1 MEGRA
6 VSEAVLPEVL
16 DVLVVG
22 GGPGGTATAFRSR
35 ELGLATL
42 VIDLDDVLKR
52 IRDYSKDKLILP
64 DFGGGDRMRF
74 PQGGDLVQ
82 RLHFEPIDKDDMH
95 QTWKTF
101 YAECGVPVRVGTELT
116 GLERRDD
123 GAWNA
128 KTWDHKERCE
138 KIYAA
143 RHVVLS
149 IGRGVPRRFD
159 IPGNTDG
166 VAYRMSD
173 PTAYVDGPVVV
184 IGGGTSAAEAVIS
197 ISNAKIEAD
206 NGTVVHWSYRG
217 DKMPRVSK
225 ALSEVFFEAYVGNGN
240 IRYHPHSEPV
250 AVVVGDDREEYLAVR
265 VARRPIPDQACET
278 TLLEFPK
285 PACIACIGEDIPES
299 FLTSLGI
306 SMASAPGKDR
316 KQMLVTPLLETV
328 QPNVYMVGDILSQ
341 SYLETDDF
349 DAEPSQWRVVK
360 HRGNIKTALRDGVKV
375 AEIIS
380 QKLQGKT
387 EIRVEVQDAPQ
398 AEPRADTDLQKTIMG
413 EAADLLEEDAADVSP
428 GPETPPSLLVR
439 VLPGGVE
446 EEERPLEGAE
456 FTVGGKGSDW
466 AFPDDPLLG
475 SPHAT
480 LLGDESGWTLRD
492 EGSRSGTFLR
502 ARAGEYVDL
511 DSGALVRVG
520 RQFLML
526 AGRELRHFDA
536 QGQEV
541 DRYPVTDAPKILGRD
556 APDVTLDA
564 KDMSLSRRHF
574 AVAVKDGKVALKDLK
589 SVNGTWLRVTG
600 SVELTPGDEIRMGRQ
615 TFRFADA
622 TEAEAAPR
630 VAAPAEPQRKAPAAT
645 PPSKPSPVPS
655 EAPAAA
661 SGNGATVTFAGL
673 GKTIPVAPGQ
683 TVCEAAE
690 ANGIALNAEC
700 HAGICG
706 SDPVKI
712 LKGAENLSDV
722 DPGEADTLEDLCD
735 LEPGPCRL
743 ACMARV
749 KGPVEVEIVKG

>member
-1 MEGRA
+1 M
-6 VSEAVLPEVL
+6 SEPLPDVL

-22 GGPGGTATAFRSR
+22 GGPGGTSAAFRAR
-35 ELGLATL
+35 ELGLAVL
-42 VIDLDDVLKR
+42 VVDLDDVLKR

-74 PQGGDLVQ
+74 PQGGDMVQ

-95 QTWKTF
+95 QTWKGF
-101 YAECGVPVRVGTELT
+101 YAECGVPVRVATELT

-123 GAWNA
+123 GTWNA
-128 KTWDHKERCE
+128 TTWDHKERCE
-138 KIYAA
+138 RVYAA

-173 PTAYVDGPVVV
+173 PAAYLDGPVVV
-184 IGGGTSAAEAVIS
+184 IGGGTSAAEAVIA

-265 VARRPIPDQACET
+265 VARRPSPGQACET

-285 PACIACIGEDIPES
+285 PSCIACIGEDIPES
-299 FLTSLGI
+299 FLKSLGI
-306 SMASAPGKDR
+306 SMVSAPGKDR

-341 SYLETDDF
+341 AYLETDDF
-349 DAEPSQWRVVK
+349 DAEPSAWRVVK
-360 HRGNIKTALRDGVKV
+360 HRGNIKSALRDGVKV
-375 AEIIS
+375 AEVIA
-380 QKLQGKT
+380 QKLQGKS
-387 EIRVEVQDAPQ
+387 EIRVEIQDAPE
-398 AEPRADTDLQKTIMG
+398 AKPRGEQDLRKTILG
-413 EAADLLEEDAADVSP
+413 EAADLLDDAAADVSP
-428 GPETPPSLLVR
+428 GPQAPTAVLVR
-439 VLPGGVE
+439 VLPGGVD
-446 EEERPLEGAE
+446 EEERSLDAAE
-456 FTVGGKGSDW
+456 LTVGGAGSDW
-466 AFPDDPLLG
+466 AFADDPLLG

-480 LLGDESGWTLRD
+480 LLGDEKGWRLRD

-511 DSGALVRVG
+511 VPGALVRAG
-520 RQFLML
+520 RQFLMP

-536 QGQEV
+536 QGREV
-541 DRYPVTDAPKILGRD
+541 DRYPVTEDPKILGRD
-556 APDVTLDA
+556 APDVVLDA

-574 AVAVKDGKVALKDLK
+574 AVAVKDGKLSLKDLK

-600 SVELTPGDEIRMGRQ
+600 TVELEPGVEIRMGRQ

-622 TEAEAAPR
+622 SEEEAAPT
-630 VAAPAEPQRKAPAAT
+630 VAAPAVPKHQAAPAPSTPAAPAASSAT
-645 PPSKPSPVPS
+645 
-655 EAPAAA
+655 EAR
-661 SGNGATVTFAGL
+661 SSDGATVTFAGL

-683 TVCEAAE
+683 TLCEAAE
-690 ANGIALNAEC
+690 AHGISLNAEC

-712 LKGAENLSDV
+712 LKGSENLSDV

-749 KGPVEVEIVKG
+749 KGPVEVEIVKP